1 MDTFLQITA
10 SVVASVC
17 IIMSAPLFLSLRWP
31 APFLWFLKL
40 FASAVSPILI
50 LIGILVTIVGLT
62 TSSVLISLIGVY
74 VVLVFFIHLLRVTN
88 PLDFST
94 GFEHAFGFDW
104 EKTINQEQKNHFL
117 SGRRILKLPDV
128 RNPHMEQNIT
138 YATVPDI
145 NRKLLCDVWQPPD
158 NITPS
163 GLAFIYLHGSA
174 FYFLDKDYGTRPF
187 FRHLAA
193 QGHVIMDVAY
203 RLSPET
209 DIMGMIHDIKRAIA
223 WMKENAGTYGNS
235 PNRIV
240 LGGGSAGGHLALLA
254 AYTAD
259 SSQFTPNDLQE
270 KDVKVCAA
278 ISL

>member
-1 MDTFLQITA
+1 
-10 SVVASVC
+10 
-17 IIMSAPLFLSLRWP
+17 
-31 APFLWFLKL
+31 L